1 MFQDEISIK
10 ILFNSMTICCGT
22 LMTYLGINAEAFM
35 LFAVLLAI
43 DYMTGVAKANIIG
56 EAITSTKMKYGV
68 ISKLSILIIPLVL
81 AVVAKIVGADFAF
94 VLLVGINIL
103 AISEA
108 YSIIGNIYTIKTK
121 KSLPEYDA
129 ISAIGRRLRKILEKL
144 DDGQQ

>member
-1 MFQDEISIK
+1 MPHDEVGIK
-10 ILFNSMTICCGT
+10 IFFNGMTVCCGT

-56 EAITSTKMKYGV
+56 EPITSAKMKYGV

-108 YSIIGNIYTIKTK
+108 YSIIGNIYTIKTRET
-121 KSLPEYDA
+121 LPEYDA
-129 ISAIGRRLRKILEKL
+129 IGAIGRKLRRILEKMEE
-144 DDGQQ
+144 